1 MHGRLDLAFEKTSHG
16 GTVLRIRRQEP
27 PWRVLRAFPNGAGQA
42 LVHLHNTSGGVLGGD
57 RLELQVDLSPGAR
70 VQLTTTGA
78 TRVYRPR
85 TDAGEAQSTAHFN
98 LAENSLLELLPDALI
113 PYRGCRFTQSATV
126 NLAPGAALFWW
137 ELLAPGREASGEV
150 FAFEQ
155 LHLEIAIRA
164 GGVPIALERMHLDP
178 QLRPLASPAR
188 LGSCRYL
195 GALYVCRAGEP
206 AATWQRLE
214 EQLASQIEPPARPC
228 TESPDRVIW
237 GISSLVRDGLVVRGM
252 APSGAALTQGLREF
266 WRAARLLL
274 TGEPAVLPRKVY

>member
-98 LAENSLLELLPDALI
+98 LAENSLPRALAGRLDPIPRLPLHPIGHHESGAGSRALLVGTVGAGTRSLRRSLRLRAIASRNRNSRRRRSHCPRAYAPRSAVAPSGI
-113 PYRGCRFTQSATV
+113 PG
-126 NLAPGAALFWW
+126 APGIVPIFGCFIRVPRGGTRRHLA
-137 ELLAPGREASGEV
+137 APGRAT
-150 FAFEQ
+150 
-155 LHLEIAIRA
+155 R
-164 GGVPIALERMHLDP
+164 
-178 QLRPLASPAR
+178 LAN
-188 LGSCRYL
+188 
-195 GALYVCRAGEP
+195 
-206 AATWQRLE
+206 
-214 EQLASQIEPPARPC
+214 
-228 TESPDRVIW
+228 
-237 GISSLVRDGLVVRGM
+237 
-252 APSGAALTQGLREF
+252 
-266 WRAARLLL
+266 RAACPPVH
-274 TGEPAVLPRKVY
+274 GIAG